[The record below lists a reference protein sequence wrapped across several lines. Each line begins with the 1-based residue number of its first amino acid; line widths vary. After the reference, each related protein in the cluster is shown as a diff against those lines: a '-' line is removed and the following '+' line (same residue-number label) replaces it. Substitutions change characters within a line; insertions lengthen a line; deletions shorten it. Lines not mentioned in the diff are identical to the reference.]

1 MNLRDIHTPVLL
13 DRCVEL
19 LAPALQEDGA
29 VLVDA
34 TLGMGGHSEALLE
47 RFSGIR
53 LIGLDRDTPDP
64 ANGHIVCD
72 AAGEPTGMLHE
83 DAIKRLRKALNQKR
97 KGQTHE

>member
-47 RFSGIR
+47 RFPESASSGWT
-53 LIGLDRDTPDP
+53 GTP
-64 ANGHIVCD
+64 
-72 AAGEPTGMLHE
+72 T
-83 DAIKRLRKALNQKR
+83 R
-97 KGQTHE
+97 